1 MTVPSHSQNFFRS
14 SVLVD
19 RLLDA
24 SDIRSTDLVLDLG
37 AGSGVIAACLAR
49 RGCQVVAVEQDA
61 CLAERLRLRF
71 AEVPNVR
78 VRHADI
84 LRMYLPNR
92 PYKVFSNIPFDATS
106 AIVSRLTHA
115 ALEAEAEAED
125 LYLVVQREAAERFI
139 GAPWTTLQAVLL
151 FPWFEA
157 SIVHTFRRT
166 DFTPVPRVDVVMLR
180 LRKRGPPL
188 LTSIDAQLYRDFVI
202 CLFSGNSLRLLVGKR
217 RAERLTRAVDII
229 DASPM
234 RIPAPRWLQLF
245 RAALGAGRDELRWS
259 VPHAE
264 QHLRQTQRRLHK
276 LHRTSARRLRP
287 PPRSVTRER
296 GSSKPNQSDRRLSCQ
311 RQPICRSPSRCA
323 TRCEE
328 KLVRDVL

>member
-1 MTVPSHSQNFFRS
+1 MSVPSRSQNFFRS

-37 AGSGVIAACLAR
+37 AGSGVISACLAR
-49 RGCQVVAVEQDA
+49 RGCQVVAVEKDA

-71 AEVPNVR
+71 AEVPNVQ
-78 VRHADI
+78 VRHSDI
-84 LRMYLPNR
+84 LRMCLPNR

-115 ALEAEAEAED
+115 AAEAEGEAEAEAAD
-125 LYLVVQREAAERFI
+125 MYLVVQREAAERFI

-157 SIVHTFRRT
+157 SVVHTFRRT
-166 DFTPVPRVDVVMLR
+166 DFAPAPRVDVVMLR

-188 LTSIDAQLYRDFVI
+188 LASSDAQLYRDFVI
-202 CLFSGNSLRLLVGKR
+202 CLFSGHPLRLLVGKR
-217 RAERLTRAVDII
+217 RAERLTRALDIF

-245 RAALGAGRDELRWS
+245 CAALSAARDELRWS

-264 QHLRQTQRRLHK
+264 QHLRQQQRRLHK

-287 PPRSVTRER
+287 PPRCRPR
-296 GSSKPNQSDRRLSCQ
+296 AQAAP
-311 RQPICRSPSRCA
+311 CRSVRPHA
-323 TRCEE
+323 
-328 KLVRDVL
+328 KLPEAADLP